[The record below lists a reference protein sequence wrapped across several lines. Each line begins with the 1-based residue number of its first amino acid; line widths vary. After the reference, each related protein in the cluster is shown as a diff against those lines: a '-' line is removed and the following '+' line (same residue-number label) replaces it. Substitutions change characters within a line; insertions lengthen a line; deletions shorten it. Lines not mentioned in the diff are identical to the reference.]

1 MPHGRAR
8 PPRPR
13 GQGLVEFTLVFPV
26 LILVIFVV
34 IELARV
40 LHAWVAIE
48 NGARYGVRFAVT
60 GEFDED
66 YCAVY
71 GYADAKCHEQ
81 SEEDGARIPSIEDA
95 VQAGAVAIL
104 RNDTVTSVGT
114 PGYFNVTVCSNK
126 TGVWYTP
133 SDPNTPV
140 SADCLPAEDAGGP
153 SDRVSVTVDF
163 DHPLITPILSS
174 WWPTLHLSA
183 KREGI
188 VENFRTARVVG
199 LPATIAG
206 PTWTPSI
213 TPTPSDTPTPT
224 NTFTPTAT
232 QCKVPPVVTIINPP
246 SGASYG
252 PSDSLPGQATAYDPD
267 NSDPAD
273 CVLAGA
279 DGDGI
284 DHVNLSVE
292 WWDGGG
298 WQVSYSRT
306 ENNPAYCLF
315 GGNSPCNSH
324 PINNANWPGGAT
336 MMSGLHRLVARAY
349 DDEGEFAEETVE
361 FYLFPPPTPTPTSTP
376 PPSCSNLFPVESDI
390 NGDDFEVRVR
400 NNNMATAYLINSS
413 LVWPVQGSMYYNS
426 ATWNGNT
433 YYGGDSSG
441 SPTTVAV
448 PSLSMAGGGNSDWW
462 EADFNNANM
471 IGYFEV
477 TLTFN
482 YPGWGNCTV
491 VDSINVV
498 PVPTNT
504 PTRTNTP
511 GPSPTPSKTS
521 TPKAT
526 KTPSRTPTPGPSPT
540 RTPTRTPSP
549 TTSGATNTP
558 TKTATPPASPTATQD
573 VCMDC

>member
-1 MPHGRAR
+1 
-8 PPRPR
+8 
-13 GQGLVEFTLVFPV
+13 
-26 LILVIFVV
+26 
-34 IELARV
+34 
-40 LHAWVAIE
+40 
-48 NGARYGVRFAVT
+48 
-60 GEFDED
+60 
-66 YCAVY
+66 
-71 GYADAKCHEQ
+71 
-81 SEEDGARIPSIEDA
+81 
-95 VQAGAVAIL
+95 
-104 RNDTVTSVGT
+104 
-114 PGYFNVTVCSNK
+114 
-126 TGVWYTP
+126 
-133 SDPNTPV
+133 V
-140 SADCLPAEDAGGP
+140 SADCLPVEDAGGP
-153 SDRVSVTVDF
+153 GDRVSVSVDF

-199 LPATIAG
+199 LPATMAG

-224 NTFTPTAT
+224 STFTPTAT

-246 SGASYG
+246 GGASYG
-252 PSDSLPGQATAYDPD
+252 ANDSLPAQAVAYDPD
-267 NSDPAD
+267 NSDPAN
-273 CVLAGA
+273 CVLAGS

-284 DHVNLSVE
+284 DYVDLSFQ

-298 WQVSYSRT
+298 WQVVYDRT
-306 ENNPAYCLF
+306 EGSASYCGF
-315 GGNSPCNSH
+315 GGNSPCNAH

-336 MMSGLHRLVARAY
+336 MNSGLHRLVARGY
-349 DDEGEFAEETVE
+349 DDEGEYDEDTVE
-361 FYLFPPPTPTPTSTP
+361 FYLFPPPTPTPTMTP
-376 PPSCSNLFPVESDI
+376 TPSCSNLFPVEANI

-400 NNNMATAYLINSS
+400 NNNMATAYLINSR

-426 ATWNGNT
+426 ATWNGNG
-433 YYGGDSSG
+433 YYDGNSSS

-491 VDSINVV
+491 VDGVNVV

-511 GPSPTPSKTS
+511 GPSPTPTKTN

-549 TTSGATNTP
+549 TTSGPTNTP
-558 TKTATPPASPTATQD
+558 TMTATPPVPTATQD
-573 VCMDC
+573 VCVDC